1 MEYRA
6 IQKTPATPSIHQRE
20 GKRNV
25 FLSPAP
31 LVHVYTHWQ
40 STLRAAPLLPPGL
53 TLQTYVHSRAA
64 KRTHR
69 REHVIRPSKLSGL
82 FLQGFTY
89 SFVSDT
95 LLSVSRTGSS
105 DGQTE
110 AQRASTRPFSCTSA
124 SAEGKNGHPDLTPA
138 AHRVASQLPFRR
150 TLLHESRM
158 VHLWVED
165 LWCGGPHAC

>member
-6 IQKTPATPSIHQRE
+6 VQKTPATPSIHQME

-82 FLQGFTY
+82 FLQGFAY
-89 SFVSDT
+89 SFVSDP
-95 LLSVSRTGSS
+95 LPSVSRTGSS

-110 AQRASTRPFSCTSA
+110 AQRASTRPFAQSSPKQTLLVKSSPLHFQEHRRALFHTIAMVSLPVHCRMQ
-124 SAEGKNGHPDLTPA
+124 GGHPG
-138 AHRVASQLPFRR
+138 RF
-150 TLLHESRM
+150 
-158 VHLWVED
+158 
-165 LWCGGPHAC
+165 